1 MPIKNPLNY
10 DKNIDVFVA
19 ECKKDAPNKSV
30 IKKQLTI
37 AVLKSMAKGA
47 LIGLAIGGSIVL
59 VASVLTAE
67 ADGVIE
73 D

>member
-1 MPIKNPLNY
+1 MPRNPLNY
-10 DKNIDVFVA
+10 DKNIDVFIA
-19 ECKKDAPNKSV
+19 ESKKDAPDYKV

-47 LIGLAIGGSIVL
+47 LIGLAIGGTIVL

-67 ADGVIE
+67 TDGIE
-73 D
+73 E